1 MTNVVYIFGDI
12 GKKFLAIFAGTG
24 STGTGSTGTGSTGTG
39 STGTGSTGTGSTGA
53 GSTFLYPIL
62 KFLSNTTYFLS
73 TRWQCDSHATECVCA
88 RARARVSACV
98 CVTDRGKCILILQMT

>member
-12 GKKFLAIFAGTG
+12 GKKFLAIFA
-24 STGTGSTGTGSTGTG
+24 
-39 STGTGSTGTGSTGA
+39 GTGSTGTGSTGA